1 MFRTL
6 CFAALIAACAA
17 FAPVAPMKRANSA
30 LKASL
35 QDMPGVG
42 PETAGRIF
50 DPLGLSEY
58 APIEF
63 LREAEL
69 KHGRVC
75 MVAFVGMIV
84 PEMIG
89 MLTQSGTIHSARWYE
104 AMAECPVE
112 VWWQFIGT
120 CGIIEGCQ
128 YRHKMGMTDRK
139 YFWDPAGIA
148 PKTDAAM
155 AKKQTSELKNG
166 RLAMIATAAFFS
178 AHYLP
183 GSVPGAFVV

>member
-1 MFRTL
+1 MFLTI
-6 CFAALIAACAA
+6 CFALLIAACAA
-17 FAPVAPMKRANSA
+17 FAPKVPMRRSSA

-35 QDMPGVG
+35 QEMPGVG
-42 PETAGRIF
+42 PETAGRVF

-75 MVAFVGMIV
+75 MVAFDGMIA
-84 PEMIG
+84 PQTFG
-89 MLTQSGTIHSARWYE
+89 MLTESGTIHSAKWYE

-112 VWWQFIGT
+112 VWWQFIGV
-120 CGIIEGCQ
+120 CGIIEGCH
-128 YRHKMGMTDRK
+128 YRHKMGMTDRE

-155 AKKQTSELKNG
+155 KKKQNSELKNG
-166 RLAMIATAAFFS
+166 RLAMLATAAFFS
-178 AHYLP
+178 AHYIP
-183 GSVPGAFVV
+183 GSVPGAPVV